1 MDGLPRLLQPRV
13 YHGRFGG
20 AQFQSLY
27 QPFHCWW
34 FQVFT
39 TFEYQALTAS
49 VWAAA
54 ALAIFSA
61 PRAWA
66 VGLPIAAVAL
76 AAATLAAAG
85 AAGWH
90 AVRVKKWG
98 GRRALAGGTTVALL
112 HVLQPLARA
121 AGRFKGWRNARKQTF
136 CDFHAE
142 QKLWGNL
149 SQREAWL
156 DRLVEHLND
165 CGWAARAGGEWDRG
179 DVLIDGP
186 GPYRLHLT
194 SVAEERLEK
203 GYFFVRYRVEPTVKP
218 SAVLLTAGLL
228 ALLAVIALKPFLLPL
243 AVPLLIV
250 LRVLAGARRA
260 MTRAV
265 SQLAVEIARARRMP
279 KVVEEGC

>member
-34 FQVFT
+34 FQIFT
-39 TFEYQALTAS
+39 TFEYQVLTAS
-49 VWAAA
+49 VWATA
-54 ALAIFSA
+54 ALAIFFA
-61 PRAWA
+61 PLGWSISLTTA
-66 VGLPIAAVAL
+66 AL
-76 AAATLAAAG
+76 ALSMATLAAAT
-85 AAGWH
+85 ACGWH
-90 AVRVKKWG
+90 AVRVKRWR
-98 GRRALAGGTTVALL
+98 GRRAFRGGAVVALL
-112 HVLQPLARA
+112 HILQPLARA
-121 AGRFKGWRNARKQTF
+121 AGRFKGWRRTRKEA
-136 CDFHAE
+136 CGDFPAE

-149 SQREAWL
+149 AQRQAWL

-179 DVLIDGP
+179 DILIDGP
-186 GPYRLHLT
+186 GPHRLRLT

-203 GYFFVRYRVEPTVKP
+203 GYFFVRYRVESAVKP

-228 ALLAVIALKPFLLPL
+228 AIVAVIALKPFLLPL
-243 AVPLLIV
+243 AVPILIV

-260 MTRAV
+260 MTAAV
-265 SQLAVEIARARRMP
+265 LQLALEIAQARRMP
-279 KVVEEGC
+279 PVVEEGC